1 MAGSLLRE
9 LRGNDSG
16 DTSSARSSARTTRA
30 RRSRA
35 KTQTKRA
42 ATNSSAKGR
51 SKRTGARARAKGQPS
66 GAQSK
71 RTAARARA
79 QARPTPTAG
88 PQPLDDRMI
97 AREVESTIFRDVEVD
112 RGQVDLT
119 VAEGVVRLRGE
130 VRTPDL
136 INELEARAAGVPH
149 VRRVENLLRATAP
162 RPDTAAPAAQQLGT
176 SGGPPAPAS
185 VLRTTGLAAAARA
198 AGAAPSESAG
208 PAPEPAAGRPEGQT
222 EPAAAAPESP
232 SEPPARALDDHAEP
246 AAGGPEGP
254 PQPAARAPE
263 GDAES
268 AAGGPEGSPE
278 PAAGGQEGDESAD
291 SNEPDV
297 AELDRDPAYQPKDPG
312 LHGLKGG

>member
-16 DTSSARSSARTTRA
+16 DTSSARSSARTTPA

-42 ATNSSAKGR
+42 ASRSSAKGR
-51 SKRTGARARAKGQPS
+51 SRRTGARARAKGEPS

-71 RTAARARA
+71 RTPARGA
-79 QARPTPTAG
+79 QARRKRTPE
-88 PQPLDDRMI
+88 PQPLDDGMI

-112 RGQVDLT
+112 RGQVDVT
-119 VAEGVVRLRGE
+119 VAEGVVRLRGD
-130 VRTPDL
+130 VRSPDVVD
-136 INELEARAAGVPH
+136 ELGARAAGVPH

-162 RPDTAAPAAQQLGT
+162 RPETATPAAQQLGT
-176 SGGPPAPAS
+176 SSGPPVPAS
-185 VLRTTGLAAAARA
+185 VLRTTGLAAAAPE
-198 AGAAPSESAG
+198 AGAAPSESAR
-208 PAPEPAAGRPEGQT
+208 PAPEPAAGRPERQT
-222 EPAAAAPESP
+222 EPAAAAPKSP
-232 SEPPARALDDHAEP
+232 PEPPARVLDDQAEP

-254 PQPAARAPE
+254 PEPAAQAPE

-268 AAGGPEGSPE
+268 AAGGPQGSPE
-278 PAAGGQEGDESAD
+278 PAAGGPEGDGSAD
-291 SNEPDV
+291 PNEPDV
-297 AELDRDPAYQPKDPG
+297 AELDQDPAYQPKDPG